1 MSQKRFCKHCKV
13 LITGRPH
20 KLFCS
25 GNCRKRSSEKKQNSY
40 ASREKNNRNMRLFDS
55 ASRMA
60 RIYFKL
66 APFERL
72 GLMRELIIIAREGDG
87 KMRSILSNAYLMDDE
102 NDYGNPFRGKRGKS
116 YGSLARECEAYC
128 QHYWNASARDVV
140 CSIATEPYDGVI
152 R

>member
-13 LITGRPH
+13 PITGRSH

-25 GNCRKRSSEKKQNSY
+25 GNCRKRSSEKKQNSF

-60 RIYFKL
+60 RIYFQL
-66 APFERL
+66 PPFERL

-87 KMRSILSNAYLMDDE
+87 KMRSILSNTYLMDNE
-102 NDYGNPFRGKRGKS
+102 NDYGNPFKGKRGKS

-128 QHYWNASARDVV
+128 QYYWNASARDVV
-140 CSIATEPYDGVI
+140 CNTATEPYDGVI